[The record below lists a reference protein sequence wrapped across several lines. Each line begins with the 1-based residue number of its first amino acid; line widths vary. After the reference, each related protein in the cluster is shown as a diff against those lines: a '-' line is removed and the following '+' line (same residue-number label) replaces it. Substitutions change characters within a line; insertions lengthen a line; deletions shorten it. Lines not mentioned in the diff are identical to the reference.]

1 MLKKLPK
8 IQIKKSYFAICTLEK
23 IKKNLYISRNYIL
36 RSVTIIYGKLILGFL
51 LCLDSWISVAS
62 HFIVSFI
69 NDHEIEYQ
77 TYWAQILQE
86 LAFKKPVALSSLPL
100 FLRLFQANFTIFL
113 CEIIEFSTLTK
124 ITKTMNLKREI
135 AKSNF
140 NFWFQ
145 ITFLVF
151 FNKWMTVRYN
161 CTYKSLFISVCYK
174 IIHTHLWQVNYPK
187 KVIKVDFKT
196 TFTTCST
203 IY

>member
-1 MLKKLPK
+1 M
-8 IQIKKSYFAICTLEK
+8 
-23 IKKNLYISRNYIL
+23 
-36 RSVTIIYGKLILGFL
+36 TIIYGKLILGFL

-77 TYWAQILQE
+77 TCWAQILQE
-86 LAFKKPVALSSLPL
+86 LAFKKPVAQLATLIFATFSSQFHDFFMWRYWIFDIDQNNKRWIWKEKSQNRILIFDFKSRSL
-100 FLRLFQANFTIFL
+100 FSSINEWQLGTI
-113 CEIIEFSTLTK
+113 
-124 ITKTMNLKREI
+124 
-135 AKSNF
+135 
-140 NFWFQ
+140 
-145 ITFLVF
+145 V
-151 FNKWMTVRYN
+151 